1 MLTLFSLP
9 KPFRGHIDVIQRNAL
24 RSWTLLDP
32 RPEVILFGDDY
43 GTSEVAR
50 DFSFLHVPA
59 IARNAHGT
67 PLIGDMFAQ
76 AQRMATHDVLCYVN
90 ADILLMSDFTPAI
103 RRLAG
108 SRLSF
113 LMVGQRWDMDV
124 TEPLTLDATWEDRLR
139 ADISRRGVLHA
150 VTGIDYF
157 AFQRGMWGEIPPFAI
172 GRSIWDEWLLFRAR
186 RRGAVI
192 VDATEVVTAVH
203 QNHDYR
209 HISTAGTWDSML
221 NSQEALVN
229 QKLGGGPDR
238 QFTLY
243 DANLLLTPKGL
254 VPATRPEHVRRAKE
268 TRLIL
273 FSPWL
278 HDTWKRLNTEWGS
291 VRRSRS
297 RLPERH
303 ELTALALR
311 IRYFSVRYAVRRL
324 LSRPSGV
331 DGGEDGR

>member
-24 RSWTLLDP
+24 HSWALLDP
-32 RPEVILFGDDY
+32 RPEIILFGDDY
-43 GTSEVAR
+43 GTAEVAR
-50 DFSFLHVPA
+50 DFGFLHVPA
-59 IARNAHGT
+59 IARNVHGT

-76 AQRMATHDVLCYVN
+76 AQKMATHDILCYVN
-90 ADILLMSDFTPAI
+90 ADILLMNDFALAVG
-103 RRLAG
+103 RLAEN
-108 SRLSF
+108 RRSF
-113 LMVGQRWDMDV
+113 LMVGQRWDLDIE
-124 TEPLTLDATWEDRLR
+124 EPLTFDATWEDRLR
-139 ADISRRGVLHA
+139 ADVSKRGVLHA

-186 RRGAVI
+186 RRGALI
-192 VDATEVVTAVH
+192 VDATEVVAAVH

-221 NSQEALVN
+221 NCEEALVN

-243 DANLLLTPKGL
+243 DANLLLTVKGV
-254 VPATRPEHVRRAKE
+254 VPAARPEHIRRAKE
-268 TRLIL
+268 TRLLL

-278 HDTWKRLNTEWGS
+278 YDMWKRLCSGWES
-291 VRRSRS
+291 ARRSWL
-297 RLPERH
+297 RLPARH
-303 ELTALALR
+303 EVVALALR
-311 IRYFSVRYAVRRL
+311 IRYFSVRYAVRGL
-324 LSRPSGV
+324 LNRYARV
-331 DGGEDGR
+331 DGGGEGR